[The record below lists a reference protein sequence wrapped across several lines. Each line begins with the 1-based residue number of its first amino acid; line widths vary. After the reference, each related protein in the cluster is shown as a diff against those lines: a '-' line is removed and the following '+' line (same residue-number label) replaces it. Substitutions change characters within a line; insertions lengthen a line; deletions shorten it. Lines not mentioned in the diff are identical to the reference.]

1 MALPPKFGGHRLVIT
16 DATASGPSANEP
28 LHTLE
33 FYLDYVCPFSA
44 KLFKTLTTTVIPH
57 IRSNPALAGRVQ
69 LILRQQIQPWHPSS
83 TLVHEAALAV
93 NRLLLQRASS
103 SGDAAAAAAAA
114 AEQFWTFSGA
124 LFARQTAF
132 FDEAVARETRN
143 ETYRRLARLAAE
155 ALGDGLVSEADV
167 YGLLEVREG
176 EVGGEGKNAGN
187 AVTADVKTVVK
198 MARLTGVHVSPTV
211 LFNGVVVGEISS
223 GWTGEQWIEWLG
235 KNIV

>member
-33 FYLDYVCPFSA
+33 FYLDY
-44 KLFKTLTTTVIPH
+44 TLTTTVIPH

-103 SGDAAAAAAAA
+103 GVAA
-114 AEQFWTFSGA
+114 AEQFWAFSGA

-211 LFNGVVVGEISS
+211 LFNGVVVGEIS
-223 GWTGEQWIEWLG
+223 
-235 KNIV
+235 NA